1 MIEFQNVNFAYE
13 KGKEVLHDMSF
24 RIEKGES
31 VGLIG
36 ANGAGKSTIMKLL
49 LGLLYGEGKVLIDGV
64 EVKRRRLARSAQS
77 SVLCCRT
84 PTTRC
89 SCLRFTKI

>member
-1 MIEFQNVNFAYE
+1 MIEFQHVNFAYDKNE
-13 KGKEVLHDMSF
+13 YVLHDMSF

-49 LGLLYGEGKVLIDGV
+49 LGLLQG
-64 EVKRRRLARSAQS
+64 
-77 SVLCCRT
+77 
-84 PTTRC
+84 
-89 SCLRFTKI
+89 